1 MLQELD
7 NDPNLDAASD
17 FWGRAEGRG
26 KAGAVS
32 PFLYFSTSEWE
43 QFRADTPLTLTEDEV
58 KRLRSLNDP
67 VSLDEVQRIY
77 LSMSRLLYSHVES
90 AQKLFLQRQRFLN
103 INHNK
108 TPFVIGIAGSVAV
121 GKSTTAR
128 ILKELL
134 ARWPSSP
141 KVDLVTTDG
150 FLHSNAELNA
160 EGLMDKKGFPESYNV
175 KELLRFLSDIKAG
188 KTKVKAPLY
197 SHVHYDVLPDK
208 YAIIDR
214 PDILI
219 FEGIN
224 VLQSS
229 DLVKDGVAVPF
240 VSDYFDFSIF
250 IDAEE
255 ADVEK
260 WYMDRFMRLR
270 DTAFRD
276 PASFF
281 HRYSQISDKQARD
294 YGQSLWNDIN
304 SLNLHENILPTR
316 PRADLVLKKGSNHL
330 VEHVALRKL

>member
-1 MLQELD
+1 MLHETGKNSKYHGDL
-7 NDPNLDAASD
+7 D
-17 FWGRAEGRG
+17 FWDDFDDHSVS
-26 KAGAVS
+26 KDMS
-32 PFLYFSTSEWE
+32 PFLYFSTNEWE
-43 QFRADTPLTLTEDEV
+43 KFRADTPLTLSEDEV

-67 VSLDEVQRIY
+67 VSLNEVERIY
-77 LSMSRLLYSHVES
+77 LSLSRLLYSHVES
-90 AQKLFLQRQRFLN
+90 AQALFQQRRRFLN
-103 INHNK
+103 IRDEK

-150 FLHSNAELNA
+150 FLHPNEELQKRKIM
-160 EGLMDKKGFPESYNV
+160 EKKGFPESYNV

-188 KTKVKAPLY
+188 KAKVKAPLY
-197 SHVHYDVLPDK
+197 SHIHYDVLPDK
-208 YAIIDR
+208 FAIIDQ

-229 DLVKDGVAVPF
+229 DLIQDGVAVPF

-250 IDAEE
+250 IDAKKEY
-255 ADVEK
+255 VEN
-260 WYMDRFMRLR
+260 WYLERFMRLR

-281 HRYSQISDKQARD
+281 HRYSQISDEQAMQ

-304 SLNLHENILPTR
+304 LVNLRENILPTR
-316 PRADLVLKKGSNHL
+316 PRADLVLHKGSNHL
-330 VEHVALRKL
+330 IKQVALRKL